1 MSCSSCF
8 ESGEVAIAYNILSV
22 DLTHV
27 VVFISYF
34 YVINS
39 YRWGKPIRLL
49 EVAIAAAAADF
60 EESATTTTHGTIH
73 CNHTSTTGDES
84 VDFD

>member
-1 MSCSSCF
+1 LF
-8 ESGEVAIAYNILSV
+8 
-22 DLTHV
+22 THV
-27 VVFISYF
+27 PI
-34 YVINS
+34 S

-60 EESATTTTHGTIH
+60 EEATTHGMITYNGNSGHI
-73 CNHTSTTGDES
+73 STTGDD